1 MSKVTRLLT
10 DFHTMSG
17 TEMKV
22 LIASMTSDEKA
33 EFVTRALD
41 SHPAL
46 TEAALVIAAALAT
59 RPAEERVIIKQQLDA
74 MLEDN

>member
-17 TEMKV
+17 TEIKV
-22 LIASMTSDEKA
+22 HIASMTTDEKV
-33 EFVTRALD
+33 EFMTRALE

-46 TEAALVIAAALAT
+46 TESALAIAAALAT
-59 RPAEERVIIKQQLDA
+59 RPADERVIVKRQLEA
-74 MLEDN
+74 MLDDN